1 MRAVNSTGKSEEYV
15 RMTVLRPIP
24 PESKSL
30 MLTGGRW
37 MGEGYFNTEMYCRVC
52 VMTMIV
58 IV

>member
-1 MRAVNSTGKSEEYV
+1 MRAVNSAGESEEYV

-30 MLTGGRW
+30 MLTRGRW
-37 MGEGYFNTEMYCRVC
+37 MGEGYLNTEMFCRVC